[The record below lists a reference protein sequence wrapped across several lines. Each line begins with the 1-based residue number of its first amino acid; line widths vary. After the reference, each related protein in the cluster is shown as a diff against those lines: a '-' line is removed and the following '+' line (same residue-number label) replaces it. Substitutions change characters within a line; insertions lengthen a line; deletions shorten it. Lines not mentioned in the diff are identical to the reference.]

1 MQAEFLKQEQD
12 IYILIDNLIRD
23 IINYIP
29 NLYKTTL

>member
-29 NLYKTTL
+29 NLYNTTL